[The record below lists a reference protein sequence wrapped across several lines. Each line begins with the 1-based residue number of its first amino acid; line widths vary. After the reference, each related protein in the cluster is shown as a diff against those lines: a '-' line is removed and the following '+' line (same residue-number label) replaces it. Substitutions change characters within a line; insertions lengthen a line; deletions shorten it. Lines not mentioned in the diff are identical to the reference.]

1 VPALHNNPDMEKAPE
16 HRLIRIGRPALTCAL
31 LVGAYYVVPVES
43 GASGTR
49 AVVRGSATVVLGLL
63 VTWLI
68 LRQVR
73 HQLANPQD
81 APLGGLVTALVGG
94 VIFFALAD
102 FIIAVSDPG
111 QFVSLSTK
119 TDGLYFALATLTT
132 VGYGDVYAAGQ
143 LARGLVVI
151 QLVFNLAVIAT
162 SASVLS
168 QQLGAR
174 ARERQAGTRPPRS
187 GSPQ

>member
-1 VPALHNNPDMEKAPE
+1 
-16 HRLIRIGRPALTCAL
+16 
-31 LVGAYYVVPVES
+31 
-43 GASGTR
+43 
-49 AVVRGSATVVLGLL
+49 
-63 VTWLI
+63 
-68 LRQVR
+68 
-73 HQLANPQD
+73 
-81 APLGGLVTALVGG
+81 
-94 VIFFALAD
+94 
-102 FIIAVSDPG
+102 
-111 QFVSLSTK
+111 
-119 TDGLYFALATLTT
+119 